1 MWLPDGPFPP
11 TQDGRTALMVAAVN
25 NHCGAVELLLRGG
38 SDVNL
43 QNKVR
48 DGLRCCGKERLC
60 GGGGGE
66 VIGHSGVLVCVR
78 VVVTC

>member
-1 MWLPDGPFPP
+1 MW
-11 TQDGRTALMVAAVN
+11 AANN

-43 QNKVR
+43 QNNVS
-48 DGLRCCGKERLC
+48 DGLLCCGKQRLC
-60 GGGGGE
+60 GGGGGD
-66 VIGHSGVLVCVR
+66 VIGHSGVLVCVCVR

>member
-11 TQDGRTALMVAAVN
+11 TQDGATALMWAARN

-38 SDVNL
+38 SDVNF
-43 QNKVR
+43 QSKVS

-60 GGGGGE
+60 GGGGGD
-66 VIGHSGVLVCVR
+66 VIGHSGVLVCVYMLL
-78 VVVTC
+78 

>member
-1 MWLPDGPFPP
+1 MY
-11 TQDGRTALMVAAVN
+11 AADN

-43 QNKVR
+43 QDKVS

-60 GGGGGE
+60 GVGGGDF
-66 VIGHSGVLVCVR
+66 IGHSGVLVCVYMLL
-78 VVVTC
+78 